1 MSSIELFLQGTGTVV
16 FIIMLEFLLIPP
28 LSRIQ
33 RCFLY
38 LYVTFCGMFLSF
50 SAGYLGTPAL
60 LAGCFLIL
68 LFAPAQF
75 RLWNIMIF
83 QLVLFWSVLTDYAI
97 TIPLRFLGS
106 DFVRIRFSL
115 PLASAF
121 LLIHAVLAIPPCAFF
136 RRRIHRAL
144 RTYGDN
150 FAPVMQWLLLGE
162 MSICS
167 GIYLFNIIAG
177 SFTNYP
183 TQILLFNG
191 ILIFA
196 FTFVNFLILF
206 LVYRTLSENKR
217 LALQAQEREKLVEY
231 TKQLESHY
239 QEIRRFK
246 HDYMNILATI
256 NGYLQE
262 NDLEQLKSYFNSR
275 LLPTGR
281 DLLDKDA
288 VIARL
293 SNIKVLEIKGL
304 FYTKLVQAMNLRLN
318 VTLELTEE
326 ISEIRM
332 NLLVLSRILGIYLD
346 NAMEAAADTPE
357 KLFHVALVRR
367 GEDLIFHIEN
377 SADDL
382 PWSLDELAA
391 PGFTTKENHSGLG
404 LSTVAELLADCTR
417 VSVCTAC
424 ESGRFKQIL
433 TIHGNQERL
442 R

>member
-1 MSSIELFLQGTGTVV
+1 MIFYIALIQFLGSLIFTAIINCLIIPEGNKKLNLILTIYIFLCGVPFALFLRQ
-16 FIIMLEFLLIPP
+16 FASPLLLIGC
-28 LSRIQ
+28 S
-33 RCFLY
+33 
-38 LYVTFCGMFLSF
+38 
-50 SAGYLGTPAL
+50 L
-60 LAGCFLIL
+60 LL
-68 LFAPAQF
+68 LFSKRRYRAGN
-75 RLWNIMIF
+75 LVLF
-83 QLVLFWSVLTDYAI
+83 QLAWFWSVLTDYAV
-97 TIPLRFLGS
+97 TIPLRFIGF
-106 DFVRIRFSL
+106 DFALIQSSL
-115 PLASAF
+115 S
-121 LLIHAVLAIPPCAFF
+121 LLILYSIAHAVLAILPCCLIRKRLHQKIREYAEVVP
-136 RRRIHRAL
+136 
-144 RTYGDN
+144 
-150 FAPVMQWLLLGE
+150 PVMQWLLLGE

-326 ISEIRM
+326 IAEIRM

-377 SADDL
+377 SAAAL
-382 PWSLDELAA
+382 PCSLDELAA

-404 LSTVAELLADCTR
+404 LSTVAELLADCPR